1 MQRHGSPR
9 RSSESSAVRKIMPAS
24 SKEPAAA
31 TKSSPPD
38 PAEKIPISPPN
49 VLAPRTT
56 RLAVSRGTGRPRRRL
71 LGSAQPPQRQRPR
84 ADSIPRALRQTL
96 AAPKQSQKNK
106 EKFPSMIEV
115 FA

>member
-31 TKSSPPD
+31 TKSPPD

-56 RLAVSRGTGRPRRRL
+56 RLAVSHGTGRPRKRL
-71 LGSAQPPQRQRPR
+71 RGSAQPPQHQRPR

-106 EKFPSMIEV
+106 EKFPRIIEV

>member
-1 MQRHGSPR
+1 T
-9 RSSESSAVRKIMPAS
+9 SESSAVPKTMPAS
-24 SKEPAAA
+24 SKEPAPA
-31 TKSSPPD
+31 TKSPPD
-38 PAEKIPISPPN
+38 PAEKIPSSPPN

-71 LGSAQPPQRQRPR
+71 RGSAQPPQRQRPR
-84 ADSIPRALRQTL
+84 ADSIPRAPRQTL

>member
-1 MQRHGSPR
+1 MQRHGFPR

-31 TKSSPPD
+31 TKSPD
-38 PAEKIPISPPN
+38 PAEKIPTSPPN
-49 VLAPRTT
+49 VPAPRTT
-56 RLAVSRGTGRPRRRL
+56 RLAVSHATGRPRKRL
-71 LGSAQPPQRQRPR
+71 RGSAQPPQHQRPR

>member
-31 TKSSPPD
+31 TKSPPD
-38 PAEKIPISPPN
+38 PAEKMPISPPN

-56 RLAVSRGTGRPRRRL
+56 RLAVSRGTGGPRRRL
-71 LGSAQPPQRQRPR
+71 RGSAQPPQRQGPR
-84 ADSIPRALRQTL
+84 ADAITRALGQEL
-96 AAPKQSQKNK
+96 AAPQQSQKNK

-115 FA
+115 